1 MRQVDF
7 IWQHRV
13 TGSVA
18 GPRRSFKALPKAK
31 LAPKKKKKAGGWVIV
46 TVWWSI
52 AGLIQYSF
60 MNSSETIATEKS
72 AQQIDE
78 MYQKLQYLQPP
89 LVNRKGPVLLC
100 KYAQLCITQRT
111 LEKLN
116 ELGYEVLPH
125 LPHSPDLSPTDYHL
139 FNHLNNVLQGKCFHK

>member
-1 MRQVDF
+1 MATQSD
-7 IWQHRV
+7 WLS
-13 TGSVA
+13 GWS
-18 GPRRSFKALPKAK
+18 KKK
-31 LAPKKKKKAGGWVIV
+31 LQSTSQSQTCTKKKKKKAGGWVIV